1 MTTKKPA
8 PLVGIIGFGRFGPVL
23 ARLLTPVHQ
32 VLVYD
37 IADVGQR
44 ASAAGAR
51 AVSWQEITAAE
62 TFFVAVPIRHFKE
75 AVAHLNETVRPGATV
90 IDVCSVKVYPATVM
104 REHFAPEITTIATHP
119 LFGPDSCQEGF
130 SGLKLMMAP
139 VSPRNET
146 FTYWEHY
153 FKGLEIETLVM
164 TPEEHDR
171 LAANSQGITHFLGRV
186 LEQFGIA
193 PTAIDTEG
201 FVDLQAVV
209 EQTCHDTLELFQ
221 DLQNFNPYTM
231 GMVDDLLAAVEQ
243 VKQKVQRRD

>member
-1 MTTKKPA
+1 MTPGKPA

-23 ARLLTPVHQ
+23 ARMLTPFHQ

-37 IADVGQR
+37 NADVSR
-44 ASAAGAR
+44 LASDAGVR
-51 AVSWQEITAAE
+51 AVSWQEITTAE
-62 TFFVAVPIRHFKE
+62 TIVVAVPIRHFKE
-75 AVAHLNETVRPGATV
+75 AVARLKTAVQPGATV

-119 LFGPDSCQEGF
+119 LFGPDSSREGF

-139 VSPRNET
+139 VSPRNEN

-153 FKGLEIETLVM
+153 FKGLEIETMVM

-171 LAANSQGITHFLGRV
+171 LAATSQGITHFLGRV
-186 LEQFGIA
+186 LEQFGIT

-243 VKQKVQRRD
+243 VKQKIQRRD